1 MLLFTPREFLDV
13 VMQMSSNRL
22 FNSQKFNRLVMV
34 VLAVWIASAAFG
46 IYLLTRFDTLV
57 HGELYNFG
65 LEFDPAW
72 ASSYYSYM
80 QLMCIALGVPIALSV
95 FSILI
100 GFKRE
105 TGKAPEPGPKQELK
119 PKLTQPQ
126 PQPVVCEERKAKIT
140 EANSSMVISCPS
152 CKKVFSRPLVMLNF
166 EGGKTKLVNVCPYCN
181 NVLGSAENEQAPKS
195 DFQIADEDKKLTH

>member
-1 MLLFTPREFLDV
+1 
-13 VMQMSSNRL
+13 MQMSSNRL
-22 FNSQKFNRLVMV
+22 FNSQRFNRVVIV

-57 HGELYNFG
+57 HGQLYDFG
-65 LEFDPAW
+65 LRFDQAW

-80 QLMCIALGVPIALSV
+80 QLMYIALGVPIALSV
-95 FSILI
+95 FSIAI

-105 TGKAPEPGPKQELK
+105 TDKAPEPAPKLK

-126 PQPVVCEERKAKIT
+126 PQPRPVVCEERKVKVK
-140 EANSSMVISCPS
+140 EVNNSNNSMVISCPS
-152 CKKVFSRPLVMLNF
+152 CKKVFGRPLVMLNF
-166 EGGKTKLVNVCPYCN
+166 EGGKTRLVNVCPYCN
-181 NVLGSAENEQAPKS
+181 HVLGNAENEQTPKS

>member
-1 MLLFTPREFLDV
+1 
-13 VMQMSSNRL
+13 MQMSSNRL
-22 FNSQKFNRLVMV
+22 FNSQRFNRVVIV

-57 HGELYNFG
+57 HGQLYNFG
-65 LEFDPAW
+65 LRFDQAW

-80 QLMCIALGVPIALSV
+80 QLMYIALGVPIALSV
-95 FSILI
+95 FSIAI

-105 TGKAPEPGPKQELK
+105 TDKTPEPAPKLK

-126 PQPVVCEERKAKIT
+126 PQPRPVVCEERKVKVK
-140 EANSSMVISCPS
+140 EVNNSNNSMVISCPS
-152 CKKVFSRPLVMLNF
+152 CKKVFGRPLVMLNF
-166 EGGKTKLVNVCPYCN
+166 EGGKTRLVNVCPYCN
-181 NVLGSAENEQAPKS
+181 HVLGNAENEQTPKS

>member
-1 MLLFTPREFLDV
+1 MR
-13 VMQMSSNRL
+13 MSSNRL

-34 VLAVWIASAAFG
+34 VLAVWIASAAVG

-57 HGELYNFG
+57 HGQLYDFG
-65 LEFDPAW
+65 LRFDQAW

-80 QLMCIALGVPIALSV
+80 QLMYIALGVPIALSV
-95 FSILI
+95 FSIAI

-105 TGKAPEPGPKQELK
+105 TDKTSEPAPKLK

-126 PQPVVCEERKAKIT
+126 PQPVVCEERKVKVK
-140 EANSSMVISCPS
+140 EVNKGNNSMVISCPS
-152 CKKVFSRPLVMLNF
+152 CKKVFGRPLVMLNF
-166 EGGKTKLVNVCPYCN
+166 EGGKTRLVNVCPYCN
-181 NVLGSAENEQAPKS
+181 HVLGNAENEQTPKS